1 MTSFDLERTYLFIDG
16 AGAVVPA
23 AVTPDFWQKMGSIPN
38 AGDTLITVSGG
49 AGAWAQWEMHP
60 AGDEILVILEG
71 APTFW
76 FEHPDGRLQRV
87 ESSPGATV
95 VIPRG
100 AWHRAQSA
108 APYKI
113 LFITYGAG
121 TTHKPV
127 TDADRA
133 RPAGELAAASD
144 G

>member
-16 AGAVVPA
+16 VGGVVPA
-23 AVTPDFWQKMGSIPN
+23 AVTPDFWQTIGSIPN

-49 AGAWAQWEMHP
+49 AGAWPRWEMHP

-76 FEHPDGRLQRV
+76 FEHADGRLQRV
-87 ESSPGATV
+87 GSAPGATV

-100 AWHRAQSA
+100 AWHRAEGPG
-108 APYKI
+108 PYKI

-133 RPAGELAAASD
+133 RAAREPAAALNR
-144 G
+144 